1 MDRPMSSDTADD
13 GAVRRSDRRRPLTQK
28 AKENALQDLKQAF
41 WKQYGKFALELNEI
55 EIHLSGSCDD
65 DTLDTMHSDLQ
76 QGYKEIEAIYDGIKD
91 MSDATPDQ
99 DIRVGIDRAM
109 ADKDLLVNAIQ
120 LRTLGED
127 RDTHPSIV
135 DRSKA
140 ASRHSHSDM
149 SSRLS
154 EISDTSSKIRD
165 TKANAAA
172 RRVEMIA
179 KQEECRREQ
188 ELEELQTVVNQKK
201 REMEQHRLNMLLRVE
216 ETKL

>member
-1 MDRPMSSDTADD
+1 
-13 GAVRRSDRRRPLTQK
+13 
-28 AKENALQDLKQAF
+28 
-41 WKQYGKFALELNEI
+41 
-55 EIHLSGSCDD
+55 
-65 DTLDTMHSDLQ
+65 
-76 QGYKEIEAIYDGIKD
+76 
-91 MSDATPDQ
+91 
-99 DIRVGIDRAM
+99 
-109 ADKDLLVNAIQ
+109 
-120 LRTLGED
+120 
-127 RDTHPSIV
+127 
-135 DRSKA
+135 
-140 ASRHSHSDM
+140 M